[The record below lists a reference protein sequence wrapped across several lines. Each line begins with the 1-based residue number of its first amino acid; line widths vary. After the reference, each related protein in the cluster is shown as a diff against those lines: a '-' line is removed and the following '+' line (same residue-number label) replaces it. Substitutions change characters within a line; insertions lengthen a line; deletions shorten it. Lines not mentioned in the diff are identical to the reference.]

1 MNALLA
7 KTATQTDQQI
17 VSHMLNIEAVIP
29 AGPQQRMVWAAL
41 VDTLTARHPELGNQ
55 IDDIYESDISN
66 TDLRPA
72 IIVAAGEYVAA

>member
-17 VSHMLNIEAVIP
+17 VSHMLNIEKAIP

-41 VDTLTARHPELGNQ
+41 TDTLTTRHPALGDK
-55 IDDIYESDISN
+55 IDAIYESDISN
-66 TDLRPA
+66 TNLRPA
-72 IIVAAGEYVAA
+72 IIVAAGEYVSA

>member
-17 VSHMLNIEAVIP
+17 VSHMLNIEKVIP

-41 VDTLTARHPELGNQ
+41 VDTLTARHPELNDK
-55 IDDIYESDISN
+55 IDAIYESDISD

-72 IIVAAGEYVAA
+72 IIVAAGEYVTA